1 MRKRTHKP
9 AAGGTG
15 SGSGKMPGH
24 IHLAN
29 VECEI
34 VKREGNVGYFV
45 LVHPSGLDGFL
56 KTELDYEVGQR
67 LSAIVSTT
75 LPSGEPILLVPAKVH
90 S

>member
-1 MRKRTHKP
+1 MRKRTPKP

-15 SGSGKMPGH
+15 SGSGKRPGH

-34 VKREGNVGYFV
+34 VKREGLDGYWV

-67 LSAIVSTT
+67 ISAIVSTT
-75 LPSGEPILLVPAKVH
+75 LPSEELILLVPAKED